1 MKIIITEQEKKDI
14 LEQYQD
20 EKILS
25 IPDLKIF
32 NYDWDLLMSF
42 LNKRG
47 NPKWK
52 MMGNLNLS
60 NNEDV
65 TDLNNLM
72 SVEGYLDLGGTPI
85 ISLGNLESIGG
96 GLDLRFSKIESLGN
110 LKTVGGYLDL
120 TATPISKKYT
130 EKEIRQMVN
139 VGGNIYI

>member
-1 MKIIITEQEKKDI
+1 MKLKITEQEKKDI

-20 EKILS
+20 EKILT
-25 IPDLKIF
+25 IPGLFFF
-32 NYDWDLLMSF
+32 NNDWKLLMSF

-139 VGGNIYI
+139 VGTNIYI

>member
-139 VGGNIYI
+139 VGTNIYI